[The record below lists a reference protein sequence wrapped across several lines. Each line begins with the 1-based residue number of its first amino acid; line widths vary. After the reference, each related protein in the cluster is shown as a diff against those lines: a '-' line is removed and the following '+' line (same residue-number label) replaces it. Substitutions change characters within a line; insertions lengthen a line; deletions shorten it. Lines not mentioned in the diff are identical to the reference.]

1 MSELA
6 NIKMRIRAKELL
18 LEVRKVDRFEVGKRR
33 NAARNK
39 YLGCRDLASATD
51 EKLLIGYEK
60 YLEGKMWS
68 LVKL

>member
-18 LEVRKVDRFEVGKRR
+18 LEIRRVDRFEVAKRR

-39 YLGCRDLASATD
+39 YLGYYDLSSPTD
-51 EKLLIGYEK
+51 EKLLLAYEK
-60 YLEGKMWS
+60 YLEGKLWS
-68 LVKL
+68 LVRL